1 MLALT
6 DEGSDAMARK
16 VKTRIAQADS
26 RADRNSTVTHFTIG
40 QAAAASG
47 VSAKMIR
54 HYEDLGMIPRSNRTP
69 SNYRAYSDADVQ
81 TLRLV
86 RRSRDLGFSMQ
97 QIATL
102 VSLWRNRGR
111 SSATVRG
118 LALEH
123 IDQLQEKIEQL
134 QSMVRTLQQLADT
147 CHGDARPECPIL
159 DDLAKPASRKAGRE
173 QASRGSL

>member
-1 MLALT
+1 MTRNAQRPIARANSRIDGELT
-6 DEGSDAMARK
+6 IR
-16 VKTRIAQADS
+16 
-26 RADRNSTVTHFTIG
+26 HFTIG
-40 QAAAASG
+40 QAAALSG

-54 HYEDLGMIPRSNRTP
+54 HYEDLGMIPKSGRTT
-69 SNYRAYSDADVQ
+69 SNYRYYSDADVQ

-111 SSATVRG
+111 SSATVRR
-118 LALEH
+118 LALGHVE
-123 IDQLQEKIEQL
+123 QLQEKIEHL
-134 QSMVRTLQQLADT
+134 QSMVRTLQQLADN

-159 DDLAKPASRKAGRE
+159 DDLAKPSTAVSGHAH
-173 QASRGSL
+173 ARGSL